1 MKKILFGVALCFI
14 MVAQAQNTD
23 YSKSGVF
30 ILNED
35 WYGHQNS
42 TINHLN
48 TMGEFSYRIIQ
59 AANQDTH
66 LSLGCTSQFGDI
78 YGDRFYFISKQAQ
91 DPGERQWNG
100 GRVVVADLKTM
111 KILYSIENIFE
122 INGKSAADGRGFVG
136 VDERKGY
143 IGTSN
148 GIFVLDLTTG
158 KIGKR
163 IAGTENPLIKGG
175 EANSDGT
182 GALYCNQIGIML
194 RAYDYVFAIQQDKGI
209 LVIDPETDEI
219 ITTITGCFGTMTQSL
234 DGRIWAARNT
244 NSAAQQYPYGT
255 SGEAW
260 QGNELVAIDPITLKT
275 TTVNIAQ
282 MAGNTDL
289 IVGQTWYAWTAGSL
303 CASMQENALYFS
315 FSDNVWDWY
324 NSRKYIYKY
333 DIDNNDIHQIFD
345 TSTKTGDWYV
355 YNSGT
360 PRVSP
365 HNGNVYISCFKST
378 ISTNNWIF
386 FEITPDGDFVQG
398 YMPIKNYWYP
408 ALFIFPDIYKPMV
421 NDFSP
426 VAIYGEQTVA
436 VPLAGMATDDDN
448 MSAAITK
455 RVVSVSNPSA
465 ISAVVKRDTL
475 FVTALVNNEQTETV
489 TVRFNSNGQTVDKIL
504 TANIHHTSTALTTPN
519 VNINLYTQG
528 NQVLISGITQA
539 TEITVFDITGRMVST
554 ACATGDICLT
564 LPQGAYIIRIGTQ
577 SYRTI
582 IQ

>member
-1 MKKILFGVALCFI
+1 MKKIFFGVALCFI

-59 AANQDTH
+59 AANQDTR
-66 LSLGCTSQFGDI
+66 LSLGCTSQFGAI

-91 DPGERQWNG
+91 DPGERQWKG
-100 GRVVVADLKTM
+100 GRVVVADRKTM

-175 EANSDGT
+175 EANGDGT

-209 LVIDPETDEI
+209 LVIDSETDEI
-219 ITTITGCFGTMTQSL
+219 ITTIAGCFGTMTQSL

-244 NSAAQQYPYGT
+244 NSVAQQYPYGY

-303 CASMQENALYFS
+303 CASTQENALYFS

-333 DIDNNDIHQIFD
+333 DINNNDIHQIFD

-365 HNGNVYISCFKST
+365 HNGNVYISCFKNS

-386 FEITPDGDFVQG
+386 FEITPDGEFVQS
-398 YMPIKNYWYP
+398 YTPIKNYWYP

-421 NDFSP
+421 NDFTP

-489 TVRFNSNGQTVDKIL
+489 TVRFNSNGETVDKTL
-504 TANIHHTSTALTTPN
+504 TANIHCATTALTTPN

-528 NQVLISGITQA
+528 NQVLISGITQS
-539 TEITVFDITGRMVST
+539 TEITVFDMTGCIVST
-554 ACATGDICLT
+554 MYATGDICLT
-564 LPQGAYIIRIGTQ
+564 LPQGVYIIRIGTQ

>member
-66 LSLGCTSQFGDI
+66 LSLGCTSQFGAI

-91 DPGERQWNG
+91 DPGERQWKG

-143 IGTSN
+143 VGTSN

-244 NSAAQQYPYGT
+244 NSAAQQYPYGI

-315 FSDNVWDWY
+315 FSDNVRDWY

-333 DIDNNDIHQIFD
+333 DINNNDIHQIFD
-345 TSTKTGDWYV
+345 TSTKTGGWYV
-355 YNSGT
+355 YNAGN

-386 FEITPDGDFVQG
+386 FEITPDGDFVQS
-398 YMPIKNYWYP
+398 YTPIRNYWYP

-455 RVVSVSNPSA
+455 RVVSVSNSSA

-489 TVRFNSNGQTVDKIL
+489 TVRFNSNGQTVDKTL
-504 TANIHHTSTALTTPN
+504 TANIHCATTALTTPN

-554 ACATGDICLT
+554 ACANADICLT
-564 LPQGAYIIRIGTQ
+564 LPQGVYIIRIGTQ